1 MIWVSF
7 ESSRPDLV
15 KKRVKSLKSRLLKK
29 KFETQQSSLE
39 TFLDDHSNVIE
50 DLSNGFREAH
60 PHIVDAQDGDE
71 DAAHELVKRFLDKNL
86 TSRLAGRLLVQHH
99 LLLRDQV
106 NRGSFSVR

>member
-1 MIWVSF
+1 MLHSN
-7 ESSRPDLV
+7 
-15 KKRVKSLKSRLLKK
+15 
-29 KFETQQSSLE
+29 LE

-71 DAAHELVKRFLDKNL
+71 DAAHELVKKFLDKNL

>member
-1 MIWVSF
+1 MKAKNFHLFWVLF
-7 ESSRPDLV
+7 VNITPLKQRN
-15 KKRVKSLKSRLLKK
+15 SLTY
-29 KFETQQSSLE
+29 FNLE

-71 DAAHELVKRFLDKNL
+71 DAAHELVKKFLDKNL